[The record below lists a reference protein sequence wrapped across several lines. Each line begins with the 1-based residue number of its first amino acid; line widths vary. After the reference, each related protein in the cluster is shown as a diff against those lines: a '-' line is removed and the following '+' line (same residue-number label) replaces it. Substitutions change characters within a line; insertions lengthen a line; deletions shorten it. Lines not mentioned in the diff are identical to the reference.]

1 MTSHGIV
8 KTLGKLIE
16 LTKCDESFVIGSI
29 LEIMVSLSSI
39 EQPEEEFHT
48 MDPIEVNYTK
58 IVFSWECME
67 PLSETNDQNLFE
79 SLMEAV
85 LIILDGPNAQNF
97 AIQNLFILI
106 GNFSSD
112 GVST

>member
-1 MTSHGIV
+1 
-8 KTLGKLIE
+8 
-16 LTKCDESFVIGSI
+16 
-29 LEIMVSLSSI
+29 MVSLSSI

-67 PLSETNDQNLFE
+67 PLSNENDQNLFE
-79 SLMEAV
+79 SLLEAV
-85 LIILDGPNAQNF
+85 LNILDGANAQNF

-112 GVST
+112 GD